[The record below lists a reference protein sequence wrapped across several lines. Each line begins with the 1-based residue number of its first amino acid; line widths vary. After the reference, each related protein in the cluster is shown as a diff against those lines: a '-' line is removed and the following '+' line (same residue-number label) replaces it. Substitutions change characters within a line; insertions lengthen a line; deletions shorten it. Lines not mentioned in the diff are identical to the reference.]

1 MIDVERLR
9 KMFFLFG
16 LILPKPDDMTN
27 EGFKAIFGD
36 ELKDILPLVFK
47 QICDSMEKNLEASES
62 YLDFVSQAISY
73 IKQETDDYPDI
84 DGKSQD
90 DLRIILQNR

>member
-1 MIDVERLR
+1 MIDIERLR

-27 EGFKAIFGD
+27 EGLKAIFGD
-36 ELKDILPLVFK
+36 ELKNLLPLVFK
-47 QICDSMEKNLEASES
+47 QICDSMEKNLELSES
-62 YLDFVSQAISY
+62 YLDFMTQAIAY
-73 IKQETDDYPDI
+73 AKQETDYFPDI
-84 DGKSQD
+84 EGKSQD